1 VQDPDPAIDLPART
15 KEKTVSEPSPTP
27 VSDHM
32 RAIGNWN
39 PGWDALADLDAGYV
53 EKFLAMGAHAMTKGA
68 LDPLTIEFIAI
79 AVDASCT
86 HMYAPGVRRH
96 IRKALE
102 LGATKE
108 QVMTVLELVSVLG
121 IHSVALGAPLL
132 IEEAEKL
139 ARDGPVKG
147 TY

>member
-1 VQDPDPAIDLPART
+1 MSETSATPA
-15 KEKTVSEPSPTP
+15 
-27 VSDHM
+27 SDHL
-32 RAIGNWN
+32 RAVGNWN
-39 PGWDALADLDAGYV
+39 PAWDPLAELDAAYV
-53 EKFLAMGAHAMTKGA
+53 EKFLAMAAHAMRKGV

-86 HMYAPGVRRH
+86 HLYAPGVRRH

-132 IEEAEKL
+132 IEEADAL
-139 ARDGPVKG
+139 AKHGPTTG
-147 TY
+147 TF

>member
-1 VQDPDPAIDLPART
+1 VN
-15 KEKTVSEPSPTP
+15 EPTATP
-27 VSDHM
+27 VSDRL
-32 RAIGNWN
+32 RATGNWN
-39 PGWDALADLDAGYV
+39 PAWDGLAALDAAYV
-53 EKFLAMGAHAMTKGA
+53 ERFVSVGVHAMSKGTLA
-68 LDPLTIEFIAI
+68 PLTIEVIAI
-79 AVDASCT
+79 AVDASRT

-102 LGATKE
+102 LGATQD

-132 IEEAEKL
+132 VEEAQKL

-147 TY
+147 TF

>member
-1 VQDPDPAIDLPART
+1 M
-15 KEKTVSEPSPTP
+15 SETSPTP
-27 VSDHM
+27 VSDRM
-32 RAIGNWN
+32 KAIGQWN
-39 PGWDALADLDAGYV
+39 PAWDALAGLDAAYV
-53 EKFLAMGAHAMTKGA
+53 EKFLNVGAHAMTKGT

-102 LGATKE
+102 LGATRE

-139 ARDGPVKG
+139 ARDGPTKG
-147 TY
+147 TF